1 VKESLLTTG
10 ITLYSKLMIIA
21 FVYSIYKLR
30 GLTQSGVI
38 ERIHFMLYIR
48 FHRFNGIYVAISF
61 SFKIL
66 NEVMSCIPLNATKQK
81 QNFDRKMNHL
91 HFTLNVK

>member
-1 VKESLLTTG
+1 
-10 ITLYSKLMIIA
+10 
-21 FVYSIYKLR
+21 
-30 GLTQSGVI
+30 
-38 ERIHFMLYIR
+38 MLYIR